1 MSASARLTAMS
12 KGSIPK
18 KKNKENIF
26 MTVCLRS
33 LLTFFVS
40 LVMVR
45 LVLQQ
50 ETDLACVAQTRRK
63 VEGGVATPVLHGHAD
78 AVQD

>member
-1 MSASARLTAMS
+1 
-12 KGSIPK
+12 
-18 KKNKENIF
+18 

-50 ETDLACVAQTRRK
+50 EADLACVAQTRRE
-63 VEGGVATPVLHGHAD
+63 VEGGVAIPVLHGHAH

>member
-1 MSASARLTAMS
+1 
-12 KGSIPK
+12 
-18 KKNKENIF
+18 

-63 VEGGVATPVLHGHAD
+63 VEGGVTTPVLHGHAD